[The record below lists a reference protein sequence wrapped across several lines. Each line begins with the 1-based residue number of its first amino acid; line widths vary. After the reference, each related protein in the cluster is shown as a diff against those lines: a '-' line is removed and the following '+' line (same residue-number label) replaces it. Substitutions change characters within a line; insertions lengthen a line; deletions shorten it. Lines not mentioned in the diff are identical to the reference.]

1 MDKLLPDA
9 VIQRIP
15 SIFARP
21 ELLSQLGWITN
32 KLLYLTMPNYPPPVT
47 GKYIDPLVDFAFKKI
62 FGSEPN
68 KDLLTA
74 FLNEVFRGRK
84 HIVDLVYNKNEH
96 PGDLKDEGSAIFD
109 LLCTGDNGERFIIE
123 VQRAKQG
130 YFKERALFYTSRLIS
145 DQAPK
150 GKRNT
155 WGYNIA
161 EVYLIAL
168 LEDFTLEDSPANSY
182 LHDICLCNRDTG
194 EIFYDKLGYT
204 YIELS
209 KFVKEETELE
219 TDLDRWLYVLKH
231 LSQMDKIPVYLRKPI
246 FEKLFSIA
254 EYTNLTKEEKTMY
267 DSSLKYKWDN
277 KNVVDYARQEGM
289 EKGIEKG
296 EYKKALDIAR
306 EMKKDGLPLVQISK
320 FTKLSVEEIE
330 KL

>member
-1 MDKLLPDA
+1 MPK
-9 VIQRIP
+9 
-15 SIFARP
+15 
-21 ELLSQLGWITN
+21 N
-32 KLLYLTMPNYPPPVT
+32 KPPVT

-68 KDLLTA
+68 KDLLIS

-96 PGDLKDEGSAIFD
+96 PGDIKEEGAAIFD
-109 LLCTGDNGERFIIE
+109 LLCTGDSGERFLIE
-123 VQRAKQG
+123 VQRARQG
-130 YFKERALFYTSRLIS
+130 HFKERALFYTSRLIS

-150 GKRNT
+150 GNRKA
-155 WGYNIA
+155 WAYNIS

-168 LEDFTLEDSPANSY
+168 LEDFTLEDSPADAY

-209 KFVKEETELE
+209 KFVKTDTELE
-219 TDLDRWLYVLKH
+219 TDLDRWLHVLKNM
-231 LSQMDKIPVYLRKPI
+231 SQWDKIPVYLRKPI

-267 DSSLKYKWDN
+267 DSSLKHKWDN
-277 KNVVDYARQEGM
+277 KNVLDYAVKEGV
-289 EKGIEKG
+289 EKEQVKVIKNLIVQLGLSDEQTAGVAEVSIDLV
-296 EYKKALDIAR
+296 KKVRADLN
-306 EMKKDGLPLVQISK
+306 KKI
-320 FTKLSVEEIE
+320 
-330 KL
+330 